1 MTNTLNLK
9 FKTEDGKGKVSE
21 DCACSLL
28 QQVEQKLQKTPYRIA
43 HGVAAYSPDM
53 DLNKETVDAAMT
65 AIQESKIL
73 ETKGTV
79 IVGIEKAE
87 YVQTVTTPVA

>member
-1 MTNTLNLK
+1 
-9 FKTEDGKGKVSE
+9 
-21 DCACSLL
+21 
-28 QQVEQKLQKTPYRIA
+28 
-43 HGVAAYSPDM
+43 
-53 DLNKETVDAAMT
+53 MT

>member
-9 FKTEDGKGKVSE
+9 FKTEDGKGKVFAIT
-21 DCACSLL
+21 D
-28 QQVEQKLQKTPYRIA
+28 
-43 HGVAAYSPDM
+43 PDM
-53 DLNKETVDAAMT
+53 NLDKDTVEAAMT
-65 AIQESKIL
+65 ALMETKIL

>member
-9 FKTEDGKGKVSE
+9 FKTEYGKGKVFAIT
-21 DCACSLL
+21 D
-28 QQVEQKLQKTPYRIA
+28 
-43 HGVAAYSPDM
+43 PDM

>member
-9 FKTEDGKGKVSE
+9 FKTEDGKGKVFAIT
-21 DCACSLL
+21 D
-28 QQVEQKLQKTPYRIA
+28 
-43 HGVAAYSPDM
+43 PDM

-79 IVGIEKAE
+79 IVGIAKAE